1 MRTRLLP
8 LLTLLALPALL
19 PVTAHADDRRN
30 PLEGQPAVRHRKLMR
45 KLRLEVTPQFITSIN
60 QDYKHAFGP
69 GLNLQFHITD
79 WLAVGVQGGALFNS
93 DTAIEDRTKA
103 LLPTG
108 GYTYYSGTGAIP
120 SGNHGPQ
127 PTLDIHNQHVMG
139 IDAIFSAFAQI
150 TPFYGK
156 IAFFSALFV
165 NYDLYV
171 NGGVGFVNYYQNHCC
186 QTDPQAKGSATSQA
200 DPNLQ
205 SGALF
210 AGLKVGGQFGIGA
223 HVYFNDWIG
232 LQFELRDY
240 VVGANPGGLDVNG
253 DRQLTKAD
261 EGPQNNLFFGVGLTF
276 MLPPHARISH

>member
-8 LLTLLALPALL
+8 LMALLALPMVA
-19 PVTAHADDRRN
+19 PSVARADRRN
-30 PLEGQPAVRHRKLMR
+30 PLEGQPAVRRRVLMR
-45 KLRLEVTPQFITSIN
+45 KLRLEVTPQFVTSIN

-69 GLNLQFHITD
+69 GINIQFHLTD
-79 WLAVGVQGGALFNS
+79 WLAVGVQGAYLLNA
-93 DTAIEDRTKA
+93 DTALEDKVRAQLDGPPAQYNYNQPT
-103 LLPTG
+103 LPD
-108 GYTYYSGTGAIP
+108 
-120 SGNHGPQ
+120 HGPQ
-127 PTLDIHNQHVMG
+127 PTRQIHDEHVLG
-139 IDAIFSAFAQI
+139 INAIFSGYAQI

-171 NGGVGFVNYYQNHCC
+171 NGGVGFVNYVQKGCC
-186 QTDPQAKGSATSQA
+186 QTAPGANGKTAGLPT
-200 DPNLQ
+200 DPNEQ

-210 AGLKVGGQFGIGA
+210 AGLKIGGQFGVGA
-223 HVYFNDWIG
+223 HVYFNEWLG

-253 DRQLTKAD
+253 DRLLTKAD

-276 MLPPHARISH
+276 MLPPHARQTR